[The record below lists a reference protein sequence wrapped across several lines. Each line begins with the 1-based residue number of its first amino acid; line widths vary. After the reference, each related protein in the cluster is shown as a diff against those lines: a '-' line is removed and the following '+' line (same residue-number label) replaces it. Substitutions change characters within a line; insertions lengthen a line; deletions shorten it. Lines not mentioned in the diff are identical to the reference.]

1 MPTLWGGCAAL
12 TQTWFLKKKIEK
24 KVLLMQHICW
34 KLSKLLNRVYVNI
47 TSFNDWLHKYSTDS
61 WVQRAGGQ
69 TGTSWGEWQIHD
81 SLELCLT
88 TLMLLVSVW
97 RWRRSL
103 STSSSRVRI
112 SHRAM
117 QAPKCPLE
125 LCLDKENSF
134 RGWTD
139 FLLPVYVCDS
149 CWAPCVCV
157 CLFVCVCVYPVHC
170 IMWAA

>member
-1 MPTLWGGCAAL
+1 MFYFCKTL
-12 TQTWFLKKKIEK
+12 QVMKFVKN
-24 KVLLMQHICW
+24 
-34 KLSKLLNRVYVNI
+34 KLYLIRVSVNI
-47 TSFNDWLHKYSTDS
+47 TSFKDLLHKYTTDS

-69 TGTSWGEWQIHD
+69 TWTSWGEWQIHD

-88 TLMLLVSVW
+88 MLMLPVSVW

-103 STSSSRVRI
+103 STSSSRAGI

-139 FLLPVYVCDS
+139 FLL
-149 CWAPCVCV
+149 AL
-157 CLFVCVCVYPVHC
+157 CLWFLMGAVCVYTCVFVRLSGALYNVDRLR
-170 IMWAA
+170 MK